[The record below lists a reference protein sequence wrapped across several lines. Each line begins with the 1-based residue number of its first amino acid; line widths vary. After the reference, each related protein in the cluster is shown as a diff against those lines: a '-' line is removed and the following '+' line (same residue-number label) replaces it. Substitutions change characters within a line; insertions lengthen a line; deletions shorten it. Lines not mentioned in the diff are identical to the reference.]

1 MSGRHAVSE
10 PDHPVWDV
18 LLMTDYRMP
27 DSFYDPP
34 DEKEPCEYCND
45 EGCISCDAGLMGDY
59 LADLQMQRKKEEGW

>member
-18 LLMTDYRMP
+18 LLMTDFHMP
-27 DSFYDPP
+27 DSWYDPP
-34 DEKEPCEYCND
+34 DEEEQCEYCKGV
-45 EGCISCDAGLMGDY
+45 GCISCDAGLLGDY